1 MSAYLHPA
9 HLPTKSYEFQDSLVS
24 HISLLRANLSNF
36 HVSLNSSSH
45 HDMLCWAK
53 YSFLTTSRLFWDSR
67 SSCAANSS
75 HLASLRY
82 AENLDALRLFAGVR
96 GQYCSSDQLPCCL
109 FLDAIICPHTSRYEN
124 LLEQEAIE
132 QIVVV
137 QSANNNWML
146 QRTKIQQRILNTFT
160 PVLCPEMS
168 QRSQNQ
174 SSFLLATN

>member
-9 HLPTKSYEFQDSLVS
+9 HLPTKSYEFLHQVCVLVS
-24 HISLLRANLSNF
+24 ALFLVI
-36 HVSLNSSSH
+36 
-45 HDMLCWAK
+45 LC
-53 YSFLTTSRLFWDSR
+53 FVEQNILFWQLLVFFEIHVPPAQQIALTWPA
-67 SSCAANSS
+67 CAMLKTWMHS
-75 HLASLRY
+75 
-82 AENLDALRLFAGVR
+82 DFFAGVR

-168 QRSQNQ
+168 QRSPNH